1 MKSQV
6 LFYSADFI
14 QRRFV
19 S

>member
-1 MKSQV
+1 MNLQV